1 MRNENDACGPRD
13 LVTSKKRPRTSVQRL
28 VLDFFRA
35 RARAR
40 ARSIDRAIVSFHPVQ
55 RAAPA
60 GI

>member
-28 VLDFFRA
+28 VLDFFVLVLVLD
-35 RARAR
+35 
-40 ARSIDRAIVSFHPVQ
+40 RSIHHAIVSFHPGQ

-60 GI
+60 GIW